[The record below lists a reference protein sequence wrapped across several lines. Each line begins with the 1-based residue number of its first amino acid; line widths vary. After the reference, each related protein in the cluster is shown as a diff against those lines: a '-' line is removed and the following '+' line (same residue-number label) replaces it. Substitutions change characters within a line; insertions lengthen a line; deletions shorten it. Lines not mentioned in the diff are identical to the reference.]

1 MTSRRDFLKTASAA
15 ALAAGAAHPLL
26 SLASGS
32 SSAADSAYEHA
43 AISIPGKDGMIVRS
57 ARFLDLETP
66 VEFMT
71 DWITPVNHF
80 FVRNHMFEPAK
91 FDAKAWQLSITG
103 EVEKPLTFTLAA
115 LEKLSLHSVVN
126 AMECAGNGRS
136 LQNPK
141 VPGIQWGKGAVGN
154 ARFSG
159 PSLKTLLEK
168 AGVKDTAKHVQFRG
182 LDQVP
187 GKVPPFIRSIPID
200 KAMDADTL
208 IATQMNGSP
217 LTAHHGFPARAI
229 TPGWAGAA
237 SCKWLTEITVLDKPA
252 EGNFMNPGYRLPNTP
267 VKPGDAVKPEDTHS
281 VTALTVKSLIAAPSD
296 GARLRQRAQVI
307 QGVAWAGE
315 ADITKVEISTD
326 AGATWSEAQL
336 GKDQAKYAWRLWS
349 YKWKPAKSGDYTIL
363 SRATDS
369 QGRVQPEA
377 PVWNPSGYLYNAYDQ
392 VKVNINVQ
400 A

>member
-1 MTSRRDFLKTASAA
+1 MTSRRDFLKAASAA

-26 SLASGS
+26 SWAGE
-32 SSAADSAYEHA
+32 DSA
-43 AISIPGKDGMIVRS
+43 ITIPGKDGMIVRS
-57 ARFLDLETP
+57 SRFLDLETP

-80 FVRNHMFEPAK
+80 YVRNHMFEPAR
-91 FDAKAWQLSITG
+91 FDAKGQLSITG
-103 EVEKPLTFTLAA
+103 EVEKPLTLTLAD

-126 AMECAGNGRS
+126 TMECAGNGRA

-168 AGVKDTAKHVQFRG
+168 AGVKGTAKHVQFRG

-208 IATQMNGSP
+208 VATSMNGAP
-217 LTAHHGFPARAI
+217 LTLHHGFPARAV

-237 SCKWLTEITVLDKPA
+237 SCKWLTEITILDKPA
-252 EGNFMNPGYRLPNTP
+252 EGNFMSPGYRLPNTP
-267 VKPGDAVKPEDTHS
+267 VKPGEAVKPEDTHS
-281 VTALTVKSLIAAPSD
+281 VTALTVKSLIAAPSH
-296 GARLRQRAQVI
+296 GAKLKPGAHVI

-315 ADITKVEISTD
+315 ANITKVEISTD
-326 AGATWSEAQL
+326 AGAMWNEAKL

-349 YKWKPAKSGDYTIL
+349 YNWKPTTGGEYTIL

-369 QGRVQPEA
+369 QGRVQPDVS
-377 PVWNPSGYLYNAYDQ
+377 VWNPSGYLYNAYDQ
-392 VKVNINVQ
+392 VKVNVQ

>member
-1 MTSRRDFLKTASAA
+1 MTSRRDFLKAASAA
-15 ALAAGAAHPLL
+15 ALAASGAHPLL
-26 SLASGS
+26 SWAKD
-32 SSAADSAYEHA
+32 DSA
-43 AISIPGKDGMIVRS
+43 ITIPGKDGMIVRS
-57 ARFLDLETP
+57 SRFLDLETP

-80 FVRNHMFEPAK
+80 YVRNHMFEPAK

-103 EVEKPLTFTLAA
+103 EVEKPLKLTLAD
-115 LEKLSLHSVVN
+115 LEKFSVHSVVN
-126 AMECAGNGRS
+126 TMECAGNGRTF
-136 LQNPK
+136 QNPK

-208 IATQMNGSP
+208 VATSMNGAT
-217 LTAHHGFPARAI
+217 LTTHHGFPARAV

-237 SCKWLTEITVLDKPA
+237 SCKWLTVITVLDKPA
-252 EGNFMNPGYRLPNTP
+252 EGNFMSPGYRLPNTP
-267 VKPGDAVKPEDTHS
+267 VKPGEAVKPEDTHS

-296 GARLRQRAQVI
+296 GAKLKPGAHVI
-307 QGVAWAGE
+307 QGAAWAGE

-326 AGATWSEAQL
+326 AGATWNEAKL
-336 GKDQAKYAWRLWS
+336 GQDQAKYAWCLWS
-349 YKWKPAKSGDYTIL
+349 YNWKPAKGGEYTIL

-369 QGRVQPEA
+369 QGRVQPDV

-392 VKVNINVQ
+392 VKVNVQ

>member
-26 SLASGS
+26 SW
-32 SSAADSAYEHA
+32 AAEDSVP
-43 AISIPGKDGMIVRS
+43 IPGKDGMIIRS
-57 ARFLDLETP
+57 SRFLDLETP
-66 VEFMT
+66 VELMT
-71 DWITPVNHF
+71 SWITPVNHF

-103 EVEKPLTFTLAA
+103 EVERPLMLTLAD
-115 LEKLSLHSVVN
+115 LEKLSVHSIVN
-126 AMECAGNGRS
+126 TVECAGNGRS

-168 AGVKDTAKHVQFRG
+168 AGVKDSAKHVQFRG

-208 IATQMNGSP
+208 VATKMNGAP
-217 LTAHHGFPARAI
+217 LTAHHGFPARAV

-252 EGNFMNPGYRLPNTP
+252 AGNFMSPGYRLPNAP
-267 VKPGDAVKPEDTHS
+267 VKPGEAVKPEDTHS
-281 VTALTVKSLIAAPSD
+281 TLA
-296 GARLRQRAQVI
+296 
-307 QGVAWAGE
+307 
-315 ADITKVEISTD
+315 
-326 AGATWSEAQL
+326 
-336 GKDQAKYAWRLWS
+336 
-349 YKWKPAKSGDYTIL
+349 
-363 SRATDS
+363 
-369 QGRVQPEA
+369 
-377 PVWNPSGYLYNAYDQ
+377 
-392 VKVNINVQ
+392 
-400 A
+400 

>member
-15 ALAAGAAHPLL
+15 ALAAGTARPLL
-26 SLASGS
+26 SWASGN
-32 SSAADSAYEHA
+32 SSAADSAYEHV
-43 AISIPGKDGMIVRS
+43 AIAIPGKDGMIVRS

-66 VEFMT
+66 VESMT
-71 DWITPVNHF
+71 GWITPVNHF
-80 FVRNHMFEPAK
+80 FVRNHMFEPER
-91 FDAKAWQLSITG
+91 FDARKWKLSITG
-103 EVEKPLTFTLAA
+103 EIEKPLTFTLAD
-115 LEKLSLHSVVN
+115 LEKLPVHSVVN
-126 AMECAGNGRS
+126 TMECAGNGRS

-159 PSLKTLLEK
+159 PSLKTLLER
-168 AGVKDTAKHVQFRG
+168 AGLKQTAKHVQFRG

-208 IATQMNGSP
+208 VATKMNGAP

-267 VKPGDAVKPEDTHS
+267 VKPGEAVKPEDTHS
-281 VTALTVKSLIAAPSD
+281 ITALAVKSLIAAPSND
-296 GARLRQRAQVI
+296 AKLKPGAHVI

-315 ADITKVEISTD
+315 ADIAKVEISTD
-326 AGATWSEAQL
+326 AGATWNEAKL

-349 YKWKPAKSGDYTIL
+349 YNWKPAKSGDYTIL

-369 QGRVQPEA
+369 QGRVQPEVPA
-377 PVWNPSGYLYNAYDQ
+377 WNPSGYLYNAYDQ
-392 VKVNINVQ
+392 VKVNVQ
-400 A
+400 G

>member
-1 MTSRRDFLKTASAA
+1 MKTASAA
-15 ALAAGAAHPLL
+15 ALAASLYRPLPFR
-26 SLASGS
+26 ASENS
-32 SSAADSAYEHA
+32 ITADNAI
-43 AISIPGKDGMIVRS
+43 AISGKDGMIVRS

-71 DWITPVNHF
+71 AWITPVNHF
-80 FVRNHMFEPAK
+80 FVRNHMFEPTK
-91 FDAKAWQLSITG
+91 FDAKTWQLSITG
-103 EVEKPLTFTLAA
+103 EVEKPLTLTRAD
-115 LEKLSLHSVVN
+115 LEKLTLHSIVN
-126 AMECAGNGRS
+126 TMECAGNGRS

-154 ARFSG
+154 AKFSG

-168 AGVKDTAKHVQFRG
+168 ARVKDTAKHVQFRG

-200 KAMDADTL
+200 KAMDSDTL
-208 IATQMNGSP
+208 VATQMNGAA
-217 LTAHHGFPARAI
+217 LTAHHGFPARAV

-237 SCKWLTEITVLDKPA
+237 SCKWLVEITVLDKPA
-252 EGNFMNPGYRLPNTP
+252 EGNFMSPGYRLPNTP
-267 VKPGDAVKPEDTHS
+267 INPGDAVKPEDTHS

-296 GARLRQRAQVI
+296 GTKLKPGAHVI

-315 ADITKVEISTD
+315 ADIAKVEISTD
-326 AGATWSEAQL
+326 AGAIWSEAKL

-349 YKWKPAKSGDYTIL
+349 YNWKPAKSGDYIIL
-363 SRATDS
+363 SRATDN

-377 PVWNPSGYLYNAYDQ
+377 PVWNPSGYLYNAYDR
-392 VKVNINVQ
+392 VKINVQ

>member
-1 MTSRRDFLKTASAA
+1 
-15 ALAAGAAHPLL
+15 
-26 SLASGS
+26 
-32 SSAADSAYEHA
+32 
-43 AISIPGKDGMIVRS
+43 MIVRS

-80 FVRNHMFEPAK
+80 FVRNHMFEPARVE
-91 FDAKAWQLSITG
+91 AKTWQLSIAG
-103 EVEKPLTFTLAA
+103 EVEKPLTFTLAD
-115 LEKLSLHSVVN
+115 LEKLPLHSVVN
-126 AMECAGNGRS
+126 TMECAGNGRS

-182 LDQVP
+182 LDLVP

-208 IATQMNGSP
+208 VATQMNGAP
-217 LTAHHGFPARAI
+217 LTAHHGFPARTI

-281 VTALTVKSLIAAPSD
+281 LTALSVKSLITSPSD
-296 GARLRQRAQVI
+296 GGKLKPGAHAI

-326 AGATWSEAQL
+326 AGATWTEAQL

-349 YKWKPAKSGDYTIL
+349 YNWKPAKSGDYTIL

-392 VKVNINVQ
+392 VKVNLNV
-400 A
+400 